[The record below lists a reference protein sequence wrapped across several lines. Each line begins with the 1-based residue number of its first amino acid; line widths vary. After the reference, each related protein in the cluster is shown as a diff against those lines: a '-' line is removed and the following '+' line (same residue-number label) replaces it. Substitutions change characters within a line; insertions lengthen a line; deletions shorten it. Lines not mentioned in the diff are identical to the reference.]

1 MWFKRLEAWASFIPW
16 YLCVLLEPSISR
28 FRSRVSL
35 AFCDARLSL
44 LRFLRGDAYPFTLLR
59 REVVEAFKSEK
70 GLERIAPTPIQMLA
84 IPRILKGRS
93 VLITAPTGSG
103 KTEAAFLP
111 ILHRLLEDKERAE
124 REGKGWPRGVHVLYI
139 TPLRA
144 LCSDIAA
151 RLERYVRAVLPFY
164 CCADAWHSDVEE
176 AKKRQMEEN
185 PPTVLVTTPESLES
199 ILDRVRNINL
209 HLKNLKCVIID
220 EVHELVDSKRGH
232 QLLILLERLKYSLGI
247 GRLQRVLISATV
259 ADPARI
265 ARMFGGSDGPVEVI
279 CYPRVRRMR
288 VSVVFRP
295 SADEVEAARALSDF
309 VGREKSLVFVNTRA
323 EAEQIHAGLEK
334 LGIGDFGVHHG
345 SLSPKVRQEVESKF
359 RGSGLRAIVC
369 TRTLE
374 LGIDIGSVGK
384 VVQVGSPSLPEALAQ
399 RLGRSAH
406 KPGEEARGVVLCLET
421 ADILETLALLSMLSR
436 GRLAAEA
443 RLPACLDVVAR
454 AIAAIALQK
463 QKCEAGG
470 SPELS
475 IKVPAR
481 VDEAFTLIKLAGPY
495 RGLTRSSLE
504 RVLRE
509 LVGRSVV
516 NLDSSTNTLRLGE
529 SFKIIWRGKH
539 YGSFF
544 SMIPEKEYI
553 VVRYGKEKI
562 GEIDP
567 VNLRFIRVGSVIR
580 LAGENWRVVKI
591 EREVFVEKAL
601 GERYTVPVW
610 KGGYF
615 MTPRAVSIETC
626 RILSW
631 LLKTRASS
639 AADRVS
645 PYLPPREHVALEL
658 DGSARETIEELL
670 REIAEKRLP
679 LPGPRLMIVEKFSV
693 EEMTLDRFLEGV
705 GASKA
710 AGRSAVSVF
719 LYPFGE
725 RISNTLA
732 SPLWGSGKARL
743 IVPKSLGILVKHS
756 SEFDPYAYLLSVSK
770 DELRQCI
777 ENPDNPYI
785 LALSYEMRRSFGYT
799 RLKKALKSDL
809 VRNESVNQAF
819 ARFYD
824 VEGASRLLEW
834 IRHGCVKVIRR
845 EVKSVKELHPLTIY
859 LFRAD
864 TFTYR

>member
-1 MWFKRLEAWASFIPW
+1 MKFERMEAWASFISW
-16 YLCVLLEPSISR
+16 YFGVLLEPFVSR
-28 FRSRVSL
+28 LRSGVSL
-35 AFCDARLSL
+35 ALCDARLSL
-44 LRFLRGDAYPFTLLR
+44 LRFLKGDAYPFTLLR
-59 REVVEAFKSEK
+59 KEVVEAFRRVR
-70 GLERIAPTPIQMLA
+70 GLERIAPTPIQVLA
-84 IPRILKGRS
+84 VPRILKGRS

-124 REGKGWPRGVHVLYI
+124 REGEVWPSGVHVLYI

-144 LCSDIAA
+144 LCSDIEA
-151 RLERYVRAVLPFY
+151 RLESYVRAVLPFY
-164 CCADAWHSDVEE
+164 CRVSAWHSDVKEE
-176 AKKRQMEEN
+176 KKRLMEEN

-199 ILDRVRNINL
+199 MLDRARKINL
-209 HLKNLKCVIID
+209 HLKNLKYVIID

-295 SADEVEAARALSDF
+295 SADEVEATRALSDF
-309 VGREKSLVFVNTRA
+309 VGSEKSLVFVNTRA
-323 EAEQIHAGLEK
+323 EAEQIHASLEK
-334 LGIGDFGVHHG
+334 LGIGDFGVHHS
-345 SLSPKVRQEVESKF
+345 SLSPEVKQEVESKF
-359 RGSGLRAIVC
+359 RGCELRAIVC

-374 LGIDIGSVGK
+374 LGIDIGSVGN

-406 KPGEEARGVVLCLET
+406 RPGGEARGVVLCLET
-421 ADILETLALLSMLSR
+421 SDILETLALLSMLSR
-436 GRLAAEA
+436 GRLAGEVK
-443 RLPACLDVVAR
+443 LPACLDVVAR
-454 AIAAIALQK
+454 TLTAIALQR
-463 QKCEAGG
+463 QRCGERGG
-470 SPELS
+470 PELG
-475 IKVPAR
+475 IRVPAR
-481 VDEAFTLIKLAGPY
+481 VDEAFALITAVEPY
-495 RGLTRSSLE
+495 RKLERRSLE

-509 LVGRSVV
+509 LMSRNVLS
-516 NLDSSTNTLRLGE
+516 LDSGASTLRLGE
-529 SFKIIWRGKH
+529 SFEIIWKGKRR
-539 YGSFF
+539 GSFF
-544 SMIPEKEYI
+544 SMIPERDHVVVEYE
-553 VVRYGKEKI
+553 KKKI

-580 LAGENWRVVKI
+580 LAGENWRVVWIGSKI
-591 EREVFVEKAL
+591 SVKRAV

-610 KGGYF
+610 KGGYL

-626 RILSW
+626 RILSQ
-631 LLKTRASS
+631 LLKKRAPGG
-639 AADRVS
+639 ADGVG
-645 PYLPPREHVALEL
+645 PYLPSGDHVALEL
-658 DGSARETIEELL
+658 DGNARKTVEELL

-679 LPGPRLMIVEKFSV
+679 LPSPRLMVVEKFSA

-705 GASKA
+705 ETSKA

-725 RISNTLA
+725 RLSNTLA
-732 SPLWGSGKARL
+732 SLLWGSGEVRL

-756 SEFDPYAYLLSVSK
+756 SKFDPYAYLLNVPK
-770 DELRQCI
+770 GILQQCI
-777 ENPDNPYI
+777 ENSENPYI
-785 LALSYEMRRSFGYT
+785 LTLSYEMRRSFGYIK
-799 RLKKALKSDL
+799 LKEALKSVL
-809 VRNESVNQAF
+809 VRNESARQAS

-824 VEGASRLLEW
+824 VEGALKLLKW

-845 EVKSVKELHPLTIY
+845 EAGSVKELHPLTLHI
-859 LFRAD
+859 FRAD
-864 TFTYR
+864 TFFY